1 MKAEEL
7 DKKFDAGEDIIDNL
21 DLSKA
26 KRPGLKTKRVSVD
39 FPTWMVHK
47 LDKEAMRLGITRQS
61 VIKFWISEMFR
72 KTSDQ
77 ND

>member
-1 MKAEEL
+1 MVGNFRDKELKLLELYLFGDQGKKKLRFIKAEEL

-39 FPTWMVHK
+39 FPT
-47 LDKEAMRLGITRQS
+47 
-61 VIKFWISEMFR
+61 
-72 KTSDQ
+72 
-77 ND
+77 

>member
-47 LDKEAMRLGITRQS
+47 LDKESMRLGITRQS

>member
-77 ND
+77 DE

>member
-21 DLSKA
+21 DLNKA
-26 KRPGLKTKRVSVD
+26 KRPGLKTKRV

-77 ND
+77 NE